1 MGNSFTGIKGIKESN
16 GISSVVLLQ
25 YIYVVASI
33 IAISWLVKTFEL
45 LAPVAILSIAFGA
58 VYILKIVQNIRWGFY
73 LLMAANFLSVGLTR
87 YIDLPLGLFI
97 DIILIA
103 IFFIYFLKQ
112 FKDISFSQL
121 KNPVFILVVTW
132 MGFNFLQIVNPEAR
146 SFEAWFYA
154 MRGVALY
161 FILTLLVGYLCIN
174 HKSDFNWFITMW
186 FLFSIAGALWGIKQL
201 YIGLDEGEKAWLSV
215 PGNSTTHLLF
225 GRLRV
230 FSFYS
235 DAGQFGASQAHTA
248 LVATILSISEKGTLK
263 RIFFIVTALLCFY
276 GMLISGTRGAFAI
289 PVIGTFTYLLLIRK
303 FKVIAAG
310 TIIMAVIIFILKFT
324 FIGQGNYQIQR
335 LRSSLNPQDASFQV
349 RLDNQK
355 RLATYLNTHL
365 LGGGVGSGG
374 YWGQRFSPGT
384 FLANLALDSWYVRI
398 AAEYGY
404 IGLVF
409 YLTMMIV
416 IVIYSLK
423 QIKSGEEE
431 DIRNQK
437 IALLCGICGV
447 LVASYANQ
455 VFGQMPTG
463 VLMYLSIVFLTE
475 KSSSINSVK

>member
-1 MGNSFTGIKGIKESN
+1 
-16 GISSVVLLQ
+16 
-25 YIYVVASI
+25 
-33 IAISWLVKTFEL
+33 
-45 LAPVAILSIAFGA
+45 
-58 VYILKIVQNIRWGFY
+58 
-73 LLMAANFLSVGLTR
+73 
-87 YIDLPLGLFI
+87 
-97 DIILIA
+97 
-103 IFFIYFLKQ
+103 
-112 FKDISFSQL
+112 
-121 KNPVFILVVTW
+121 
-132 MGFNFLQIVNPEAR
+132 
-146 SFEAWFYA
+146 
-154 MRGVALY
+154 
-161 FILTLLVGYLCIN
+161 
-174 HKSDFNWFITMW
+174 
-186 FLFSIAGALWGIKQL
+186 
-201 YIGLDEGEKAWLSV
+201 
-215 PGNSTTHLLF
+215 
-225 GRLRV
+225 
-230 FSFYS
+230 
-235 DAGQFGASQAHTA
+235 
-248 LVATILSISEKGTLK
+248 
-263 RIFFIVTALLCFY
+263 
-276 GMLISGTRGAFAI
+276 
-289 PVIGTFTYLLLIRK
+289 
-303 FKVIAAG
+303 
-310 TIIMAVIIFILKFT
+310 MAVIIFILKFT

-416 IVIYSLK
+416 IVFYSLK

-431 DIRNQK
+431 DLRNQK